1 MTIDE
6 IKSYLKID
14 YNEDNL
20 LIENMYSACISYLEP
35 ILNITYNKYIYDN
48 FYELLESNNDKR
60 LNLIN
65 IYILAMIKEM
75 YDGRGLTTTTLKAS
89 EKLKYT
95 MGHIINS
102 LQYSD
107 WSDYNGL

>member
-1 MTIDE
+1 MTVDE
-6 IKSYLKID
+6 IKNYLKID
-14 YNEDNL
+14 YNEDDL
-20 LIENMYSACISYLEP
+20 LIMSMYNACISYLEP

-48 FYELLESNNDKR
+48 FYELLESNSDNR

-75 YDGRGLTTTTLKAS
+75 YDNRGITQTTDKVS

-95 MGHIINS
+95 MSHIINS

>member
-6 IKSYLKID
+6 IKNYLKID
-14 YNEDNL
+14 YDEDNL
-20 LIENMYSACISYLEP
+20 LIENMYNACISYLEP
-35 ILNITYNKYIYDN
+35 IVNITYNKNLHKN
-48 FYELLESNNDKR
+48 FYELLESNNDNR

-75 YDGRGLTTTTLKAS
+75 YDSRGLTTNTIKAS

-107 WSDYNGL
+107 WSEYNGL